1 MAQIYRD
8 FQTGHKSFLRRRI
21 LSFFAL
27 GVLSVALSSCAYRMG
42 NAGRALPNDYKQV
55 HVPIFKNTTQ
65 EPGIELGFTEAL
77 IQELERS
84 KIARVTAENIA
95 EGVLVGEIFD
105 VTYQSGA
112 ATTRDLPTGSVL
124 ASEFR
129 ILVGVRVT
137 LMRKSDLTPVWSQEF
152 RSERTYVAPQVTA
165 AGINT
170 VNPLYNLSARRQNIQ
185 VMALEL
191 MSEAHDRLTENF

>member
-1 MAQIYRD
+1 MGLNA
-8 FQTGHKSFLRRRI
+8 
-21 LSFFAL
+21 
-27 GVLSVALSSCAYRMG
+27 CAYRMG

-55 HVPIFKNTTQ
+55 HVPVFKNTTQ
-65 EPGIELGFTEAL
+65 EPGIELGFTDAL

-84 KIARVTAENIA
+84 KIARVTPENIA
-95 EGVLVGEIFD
+95 EGVLVGEVFD

-137 LMRKSDLTPVWSQEF
+137 LKRKSDLTPVWSQDF